1 MGDKDVQLVFCLGL
15 KSQTTVDMEPIF
27 KRISHIINDFS
38 LVVELLNQSNEKDLK
53 ETYFDI
59 Y

>member
-1 MGDKDVQLVFCLGL
+1 
-15 KSQTTVDMEPIF
+15 MEAIF